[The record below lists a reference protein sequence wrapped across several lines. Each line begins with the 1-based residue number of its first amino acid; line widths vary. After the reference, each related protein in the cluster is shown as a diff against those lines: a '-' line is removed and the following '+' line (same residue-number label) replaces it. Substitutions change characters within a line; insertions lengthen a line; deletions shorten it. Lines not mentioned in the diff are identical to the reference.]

1 MRAVDPKDLPGY
13 TAEEANEWKH
23 RNEYEGEPV
32 NTNTYVTL
40 AGKAIWTEQRNYKYG
55 VYTIVTMEWAGCK
68 TREQVKMWGFP
79 IDDIPRGLLVMHGGK
94 LAMRQ
99 MKDQET
105 GEWMPADGPERAI
118 EATMRMA
125 VSATDDDPVI
135 RSLMCGGGCKDR
147 LVVRLDWGYKVGG
160 AKLGW
165 CEYMCGRTNVY
176 ENATGIVYNVIIEQE
191 CCCVMVVTSARCC
204 CIMS

>member
-1 MRAVDPKDLPGY
+1 MDMHAVDPKDLPGY

-23 RNEYEGEPV
+23 RDQYEGEPL

-79 IDDIPRGLLVMHGGK
+79 IDDIPRGLVVMHGGK

-99 MKDQET
+99 MKDQE
-105 GEWMPADGPERAI
+105 AI

-125 VSATDDDPVI
+125 ISATDEDT
-135 RSLMCGGGCKDR
+135 GGRVSTGGR
-147 LVVRLDWGYKVGG
+147 VRLPSRP
-160 AKLGW
+160 
-165 CEYMCGRTNVY
+165 CSN
-176 ENATGIVYNVIIEQE
+176 
-191 CCCVMVVTSARCC
+191 S
-204 CIMS
+204 